1 MGSSH
6 VVDEIL
12 PEIERLILSKFEG
25 WRIWQRGE
33 TPEEMKQ
40 PVPDEAQVYLKPL
53 SPQPEEPSYNFDH
66 RIYPV
71 EVVVKFDM
79 RGMGLQD
86 DEDDQHAVQI
96 QMHNYLDTLLSLVKA
111 FDYSGKQVYQ
121 AAIDEMEID
130 YTPEEIE
137 DEKPAHQHRLRMI
150 WHFRT
155 VENYP
160 V

>member
-1 MGSSH
+1 MSH

-12 PEIERLILSKFEG
+12 PEIERLISSKFES

-33 TPEEMKQ
+33 TAEEMKQ

-53 SPQPEEPSYNFDH
+53 SPQSEESPFNWDH

-79 RGMGLQD
+79 RGMGMQD

-96 QMHNYLDTLLSLVKA
+96 EIHKFLDTLLSLVKA

-121 AAIDEMEID
+121 VSVDEMEID
-130 YTPEEIE
+130 YVPEEIE

-150 WHFRT
+150 WQFRT
-155 VENYP
+155 VEAYAS
-160 V
+160 